1 MISLAVILLIVGLI
15 LLFLGIFVGAAK
27 FLLWIGIIVLI
38 VAVIIGLIRLLR
50 RSV

>member
-1 MISLAVILLIVGLI
+1 MISLAVILLIVGLV

-27 FLLWIGIIVLI
+27 FLLWVGIVILI
-38 VAVIIGLIRLLR
+38 VAVVVGLVRLLR